1 MTSRS
6 STQRAARR
14 PSSSGDPGS
23 FGLSD
28 LSRLTDRRG
37 GRGRRIRKGIRQAE
51 PVMRWSSLA
60 AVAGVVTGSVAAGTV
75 SGLAGLFAR
84 TVVTPVKTP
93 AEDLEVLAVVQ
104 GRERLEIILPVTEET
119 TVPGTY
125 SLVFDGG
132 AGVARIGAVSSFD
145 PRDGTVQREVEE
157 VYSGDLSR
165 AVRGRWTG
173 FIHPDPRAAG
183 YETEDVKIAVE
194 NGSAP
199 AWLVRPSS
207 AAPVAARPGGHP
219 GPEQGASTGTAE
231 RVLPGDGVWAIMV
244 HGRGAKRT
252 EGIRAIASARALG
265 MTSLL
270 ISYRNDGDA
279 PAAGDGRYGLGT
291 TEWRDVEAAVVYA
304 LQHGAREV
312 VLFGWSMGAAVC
324 LQLADRSELGSSVAA
339 MVLDGPVI
347 NWIDVLAHQA
357 RLNRLP
363 DAVGQLGQWLVSNR
377 AGRWATGLA
386 APVDLK
392 AMNWV
397 ARADQVRV
405 PTLILHS
412 EDDDFVPVGPSMDLA
427 AKNPRMVTFVRFTL
441 ARHTREWNVDPQK
454 WDRAVRLWLRSVLT
468 SPRPGMPQLA
478 AARS

>member
-1 MTSRS
+1 MTPRARHQPSSRP
-6 STQRAARR
+6 R
-14 PSSSGDPGS
+14 PSALE
-23 FGLSD
+23 GLTG
-28 LSRLTDRRG
+28 RLQR
-37 GRGRRIRKGIRQAE
+37 RGRRLRRGIGQAE

-60 AVAGVVTGSVAAGTV
+60 AVAGVATGSVAAGTI
-75 SGLAGLFAR
+75 SGLAGMFAR
-84 TVVTPVKTP
+84 TVVTPVKTR
-93 AEDLEVLAVVQ
+93 AEDLEILAVVQ
-104 GRERLEIILPVTEET
+104 GESGLEVILPVTEET

-145 PRDGTVQREVEE
+145 PRDGTVQRVVEE
-157 VYSGDLSR
+157 VYSGDLAA

-173 FIHPDPRAAG
+173 FIYPDPRALG
-183 YETEDVKIAVE
+183 YETQDVRIAVE

-199 AWLVRPSS
+199 AWLVPP
-207 AAPVAARPGGHP
+207 AGGGVQDAVAPHP
-219 GPEQGASTGTAE
+219 GPEQGPTDGTPG
-231 RVLPGDGVWAIMV
+231 RVLPGEGVWAIMV
-244 HGRGAKRT
+244 HGRGSKRS
-252 EGIRAIASARALG
+252 EGIRAIGSARALG

-279 PAAGDGRYGLGT
+279 PAADDGRYGLGT
-291 TEWRDVEAAVVYA
+291 TEWRDVEAAIAYA
-304 LQHGAREV
+304 LEHGAREV

-324 LQLADRSELGSSVAA
+324 LQLADRSELASSVAA

-363 DAVGQLGQWLVSNR
+363 DASGRLGQWLMSNR

-427 AKNPRMVTFVRFTL
+427 AKNPQMVTFVRFTQ
-441 ARHTREWNVDPQK
+441 ARHTREWNVDPEK
-454 WDRAVRLWLRSVLT
+454 WDRAVRLWLQAVLT
-468 SPRPGMPQLA
+468 SPRPGLPQLA
-478 AARS
+478 PAGA

>member
-1 MTSRS
+1 MTSRARHQHS
-6 STQRAARR
+6 SR
-14 PSSSGDPGS
+14 PLPSALE
-23 FGLSD
+23 GLAG
-28 LSRLTDRRG
+28 RLHR
-37 GRGRRIRKGIRQAE
+37 RGRRLRRGIGQAE

-60 AVAGVVTGSVAAGTV
+60 AVAGVVTGSVAAGTI
-75 SGLAGLFAR
+75 SGLAGMFAR

-104 GRERLEIILPVTEET
+104 GESGLEVILPVTEET

-132 AGVARIGAVSSFD
+132 AGVARIGSVSSFD
-145 PRDGTVQREVEE
+145 PRDGTVQRVVEE
-157 VYSGDLSR
+157 VYSGDLAA

-173 FIHPDPRAAG
+173 FIYPDPRALG
-183 YETEDVKIAVE
+183 YETRDVRIAVE

-199 AWLVRPSS
+199 AWLVPPAGSGVQD
-207 AAPVAARPGGHP
+207 ATALPP
-219 GPEQGASTGTAE
+219 GPEQGPAE
-231 RVLPGDGVWAIMV
+231 GSPGRVLPGEGVWAIMV
-244 HGRGAKRT
+244 HGRGSKRS
-252 EGIRAIASARALG
+252 EGIRAIGSARALG

-279 PAAGDGRYGLGT
+279 PAADDGRYGLGT
-291 TEWRDVEAAVVYA
+291 TEWRDVEAAVAYA
-304 LQHGAREV
+304 LEHGAREV

-324 LQLADRSELGSSVAA
+324 LQLADRSELASSVAA

-363 DAVGQLGQWLVSNR
+363 DASGRLGQWLMSNR

-427 AKNPRMVTFVRFTL
+427 AKNPQMVTFVRFTQ
-441 ARHTREWNVDPQK
+441 ARHTREWNVDPEK
-454 WDRAVRLWLRSVLT
+454 WDRAVRLWLHAVLT
-468 SPRPGMPQLA
+468 SPRPGLAQLA
-478 AARS
+478 PAGA

>member
-1 MTSRS
+1 MEHMSPRTTS
-6 STQRAARR
+6 AR
-14 PSSSGDPGS
+14 PSPSGLA
-23 FGLSD
+23 GLSG
-28 LSRLTDRRG
+28 RWR
-37 GRGRRIRKGIRQAE
+37 GRGRSLRKGIGKAE
-51 PVMRWSSLA
+51 PVMRWSSVA
-60 AVAGVVTGSVAAGTV
+60 AVAGVVTGSVAAGTI

-93 AEDLEVLAVVQ
+93 AEDLEILAVVQ
-104 GRERLEIILPVTEET
+104 GESGLEIILPVNEET

-165 AVRGRWTG
+165 AVRGRWAG
-173 FIHPDPRAAG
+173 FIYPDPRTLG
-183 YETEDVKIAVE
+183 YEALDVRIAVE

-199 AWLVRPSS
+199 AWLVP
-207 AAPVAARPGGHP
+207 AAGDPVGRTVTATAHP
-219 GPEQGASTGTAE
+219 GPEQGPVAGSPA
-231 RVLPGDGVWAIMV
+231 RVLPGEGIWAIMV

-252 EGIRAIASARALG
+252 EGIRAIGSARALG

-291 TEWRDVEAAVVYA
+291 TEWRDVEAAVAYA
-304 LQHGAREV
+304 LEHGAREV

-324 LQLADRSELGSSVAA
+324 LQLADRSELASSVAA

-363 DAVGQLGQWLVSNR
+363 DASGRLGQWLMSNR

-427 AKNPRMVTFVRFTL
+427 AKNPQMVSFVRFTL
-441 ARHTREWNVDPQK
+441 ARHTREWNVDPEK
-454 WDRAVRLWLRSVLT
+454 WDRAVRVWLHAVLT
-468 SPRPGMPQLA
+468 SPRPGLSQLVA
-478 AARS
+478 AGA

>member
-1 MTSRS
+1 MTPRSRPP
-6 STQRAARR
+6 R
-14 PSSSGDPGS
+14 PTVPDW
-23 FGLSD
+23 LS
-28 LSRLTDRRG
+28 
-37 GRGRRIRKGIRQAE
+37 GRGRRIRRGLGEAE

-60 AVAGVVTGSVAAGTV
+60 AGAGVVVGSVAAGTI
-75 SGLAGLFAR
+75 SGLAGMFAR

-93 AEDLEVLAVVQ
+93 AEDLEVLAVVR
-104 GRERLEIILPVTEET
+104 GESGLEVILPVTEET

-132 AGVARIGAVSSFD
+132 AGVARIGAVTSFD
-145 PRDGTVQREVEE
+145 PRDGTVQRRVEE
-157 VYSGDLSR
+157 VYSGDLSA

-173 FIHPDPRAAG
+173 FVYPDPRAVG
-183 YETEDVKIAVE
+183 YETEDVRIAVE

-199 AWLVRPSS
+199 AWLVRP
-207 AAPVAARPGGHP
+207 PGGTGAGGHGTVSS
-219 GPEQGASTGTAE
+219 GPEQGPAGGAPR
-231 RVLPGDGVWAIMV
+231 RVLPGDGVWAVMV
-244 HGRGAKRT
+244 HGRGAKRA
-252 EGIRAIASARALG
+252 EGIRAIGSARALG

-291 TEWRDVEAAVVYA
+291 TEWRDVEAAVAYA
-304 LQHGAREV
+304 LEHGAREV

-324 LQLADRSELGSSVAA
+324 LQMADRSELAPSVTA

-363 DAVGQLGQWLVSNR
+363 EASGRLGQWLMSNS

-392 AMNWV
+392 ALNWV

-441 ARHTREWNVDPQK
+441 ARHTREWNVDPEK
-454 WDRAVRLWLRSVLT
+454 WDRTVRRWLRSVLT
-468 SPRPGMPQLA
+468 SPRPGVQPVA
-478 AARS
+478 AGAGVP

>member
-6 STQRAARR
+6 TNRR
-14 PSSSGDPGS
+14 KKLQKSIG
-23 FGLSD
+23 
-28 LSRLTDRRG
+28 
-37 GRGRRIRKGIRQAE
+37 KAE

-60 AVAGVVTGSVAAGTV
+60 AGAGVVVGSVAAGTV

-104 GRERLEIILPVTEET
+104 GESGLEIILPVNEET

-132 AGVARIGAVSSFD
+132 AGLARIGAVTSFD
-145 PRDGTVQREVEE
+145 PRDGTVQREIEE
-157 VYSGDLSR
+157 VYSGDVSR

-173 FIHPDPRAAG
+173 FTYPDPRALG
-183 YETEDVKIAVE
+183 YETEDVRIPVE

-199 AWLVRPSS
+199 AWLIRPESR
-207 AAPVAARPGGHP
+207 AERTVPQATRGDGGAGV
-219 GPEQGASTGTAE
+219 GPEMRAYGEAPA
-231 RVLPGDGVWAIMV
+231 RVLAGDGVWAVMV

-252 EGIRAIASARALG
+252 EGIRAIGAARALG

-291 TEWRDVEAAVVYA
+291 TEWKDVEAAVAYA
-304 LQHGAREV
+304 LDQGASEV
-312 VLFGWSMGAAVC
+312 VLFGWSMGGAVC
-324 LQLADRSELGSSVAA
+324 LQMADRSELSAMVAA

-347 NWIDVLAHQA
+347 NWVDVLAHQA
-357 RLNRLP
+357 KLNRLP
-363 DAVGQLGQWLVSNR
+363 DAVGRLGQWLMSNK

-392 AMNWV
+392 ALDWV
-397 ARADQVRV
+397 ARSDQLRI

-412 EDDDFVPVGPSMDLA
+412 EDDNFVPVGPSMELA
-427 AKNPRMVTFVRFTL
+427 AKIPQLVSFVRFNL
-441 ARHTREWNVDPQK
+441 ARHTREWNVDPEK
-454 WDRAVRLWLRSVLT
+454 WDRAVRVWLQAVLT
-468 SPRPGMPQLA
+468 SPRPGLAQLT
-478 AARS
+478 S

>member
-1 MTSRS
+1 MTSRPSRS
-6 STQRAARR
+6 SRSASRR
-14 PSSSGDPGS
+14 TKIKKSIG
-23 FGLSD
+23 
-28 LSRLTDRRG
+28 
-37 GRGRRIRKGIRQAE
+37 QAE

-60 AVAGVVTGSVAAGTV
+60 AVGGVVAGSVAAGTV

-104 GRERLEIILPVTEET
+104 GASGLEIILPVTEET

-132 AGVARIGAVSSFD
+132 AGIARIGAVTSFD

-157 VYSGDLSR
+157 VYSGDLHR

-173 FIHPDPRAAG
+173 FVYPEPRTLG
-183 YETEDVKIAVE
+183 YETEDVRIPVE
-194 NGSAP
+194 NGTAP
-199 AWLVRPSS
+199 AWLVPPEPSS
-207 AAPVAARPGGHP
+207 P
-219 GPEQGASTGTAE
+219 
-231 RVLPGDGVWAIMV
+231 PGDSAPRPAGEGVWAVMV
-244 HGRGAKRT
+244 HGRGSKRA
-252 EGIRAIASARALG
+252 EGIRAIGAARSLG

-270 ISYRNDGDA
+270 ISYRNDGEA
-279 PAAGDGRYGLGT
+279 PAAGDGRYGLGS
-291 TEWRDVEAAVVYA
+291 TEWKDVEAAVAYA
-304 LQHGAREV
+304 LEQGAREV
-312 VLFGWSMGAAVC
+312 VLFGWSMGGAVC
-324 LQLADRSELGSSVAA
+324 LQMADRSDLSSMVAA

-363 DAVGQLGQWLVSNR
+363 DAVGRLGQWLMSNK

-392 AMNWV
+392 AMDWLS
-397 ARADQVRV
+397 RADHLRV

-412 EDDDFVPVGPSMDLA
+412 EDDNFVPVGPSMELA
-427 AKNPRMVTFVRFTL
+427 AKVPQLVTFVRFHL
-441 ARHTREWNVDPQK
+441 ARHTREWNVDPEK
-454 WDRAVRLWLRSVLT
+454 WDHATRLWLHAVLT
-468 SPRPGMPQLA
+468 SPRPGLAQLTA
-478 AARS
+478 